1 MAIGVKTRRG
11 GLIVLLAGSAL
22 AATSVAAQSRLQ
34 LDDAF
39 RTSAQSAAG
48 RLTASDAAGALTVA
62 KGLVR
67 SADTPLEKQVAGELM
82 LQAAAARSDLQSQR
96 IALNTILESGMTPDS
111 RKGELRAL
119 AGILS
124 MMLGEEQ
131 DALAQIQYANRLG
144 YASVASQ
151 VALADAAFTLNQPD
165 VGNVALQ
172 QAVAIRAKD
181 NQPVDSHW
189 YDRAVALSYKAK
201 RPDLVAQ
208 WAGRKLA
215 TAGQAPDWRTSL
227 VNYIALAAPGEAQT
241 LDLYRLMAA
250 TDALAS
256 ERDWQAYADIAERA
270 GTAAEAKAAL
280 DAGTADGALNGTDA
294 GVRKSLARLKPA
306 ATKALGTLPTL
317 VTKARTGDGAAA
329 MAAADAHFAA
339 ARYAEA
345 AELYEAAMAKPGVD
359 RGKALTR
366 RGIALA
372 RSGELGGGK
381 TALAEVKEGEWA
393 PVAAFWSIW
402 ADRQAARNASAEP
415 SATPGGAS

>member
-1 MAIGVKTRRG
+1 MA
-11 GLIVLLAGSAL
+11 
-22 AATSVAAQSRLQ
+22 
-34 LDDAF
+34 
-39 RTSAQSAAG
+39 
-48 RLTASDAAGALTVA
+48 
-62 KGLVR
+62 
-67 SADTPLEKQVAGELM
+67 
-82 LQAAAARSDLQSQR
+82 
-96 IALNTILESGMTPDS
+96 PDS

-119 AGILS
+119 AGIIS

-151 VALADAAFTLNQPD
+151 IALADAAFTLNQPD

-181 NQPVDSHW
+181 SQPVDPHW

-201 RPDLVAQ
+201 RPDLVVQ

-215 TAGQAPDWRTSL
+215 AAGQAPDWRSSL

-280 DAGTADGALNGTDA
+280 DAGTADGALSGAEA
-294 GVRKSLARLKPA
+294 GVRKSLTRLKPA
-306 ATKALGTLPTL
+306 ATKALATLPAL
-317 VTKARTGDGAAA
+317 ASKARSGDAAAA

-339 ARYAEA
+339 ARYTEA
-345 AELYEAAMAKPGVD
+345 ADLYGVAMTKPGVD
-359 RGKALTR
+359 GGKALTR

-372 RSGELGGGK
+372 RSGELAGAR
-381 TALAEVKEGEWA
+381 TALGEVKDGQWA

-402 ADRQAARNASAEP
+402 TDRQAARNASAM
-415 SATPGGAS
+415 AAPGGAS

>member
-1 MAIGVKTRRG
+1 MATGATWSRG
-11 GLIVLLAGSAL
+11 GLLALLAG
-22 AATSVAAQSRLQ
+22 AAFASPAVAQTRLK

-39 RTSAQSAAG
+39 RTSVQSAAG
-48 RLTASDAAGALTVA
+48 RLAASDAAGALTIA
-62 KGLVR
+62 RGLAR
-67 SADTPLEKQVAGELM
+67 SADTAVEKQLAGELM
-82 LQAAAARSDLQSQR
+82 LQAAAARSDLQAQR
-96 IALNTILESGMTPDS
+96 VALSTILDADMAPDG

-119 AGILS
+119 AGIIS

-151 VALADAAFTLNQPD
+151 IALADAAFTLNQPD

-172 QAVAIRAKD
+172 QAIAIRAKD
-181 NQPVDSHW
+181 SQPVDPHW

-201 RPDLVAQ
+201 RPDLVVQ

-215 TAGQAPDWRTSL
+215 TAGQAPDWRSSL
-227 VNYIALAAPGEAQT
+227 VSYIAIGAPGEAQT

-270 GTAAEAKAAL
+270 GNAAEAKAAL
-280 DAGTADGALNGTDA
+280 DAGTADGAVNGADA
-294 GVRKSLARLKPA
+294 GVRTSLTRLKPA
-306 ATKALGTLPTL
+306 ATKALATLPAL
-317 VTKARTGDGAAA
+317 ATKAKTGDAAA
-329 MAAADAHFAA
+329 AIAAADAHFAA

-345 AELYEAAMAKPGVD
+345 ADLYAVALTKPGVD
-359 RGKALTR
+359 GGKALTR

-372 RSGELGGGK
+372 RSGELAGAK
-381 TALAEVKEGEWA
+381 TALGEVKEGQWM
-393 PVAAFWSIW
+393 PVASFWSIW
-402 ADRQAARNASAEP
+402 TDLQAARNASAVP
-415 SATPGGAS
+415 ATPQGGAS

>member
-1 MAIGVKTRRG
+1 MATGSKLRRG
-11 GLIVLLAGSAL
+11 GPLVLLAGAAL
-22 AATSVAAQSRLQ
+22 ASTPVGAQSRLQ

-39 RTSAQSAAG
+39 RASAQSAAE
-48 RLTASDAAGALTVA
+48 RLAASDAAGALTVA
-62 KGLVR
+62 KGLAR

-96 IALNTILESGMTPDS
+96 IALNVILESDMAVDS
-111 RKGELRAL
+111 RKSELRAL
-119 AGILS
+119 AGIIS

-151 VALADAAFTLNQPD
+151 IALADAAFTLNQPD
-165 VGNVALQ
+165 VGNAALQ

-181 NQPVDSHW
+181 GQAVDPHW
-189 YDRAVALSYKAK
+189 YDRAIALSYKAK
-201 RPDLVAQ
+201 RADLVVQ

-215 TAGQAPDWRTSL
+215 AAGQAPDWRSGV

-256 ERDWQAYADIAERA
+256 ERDWHAYADIAERA

-280 DAGTADGALNGTDA
+280 DAGTTHGALNGSDA
-294 GVRKSLARLKPA
+294 GVRKALTRLKPA
-306 ATKALGTLPTL
+306 ATKALATLPAL
-317 VTKARTGDGAAA
+317 ASKARTGDAAAA

-345 AELYEAAMAKPGVD
+345 AELYGTAMTKPGVD

-372 RSGELGGGK
+372 RSGELAGAK
-381 TALAEVKEGEWA
+381 TALGEVSEGQWA
-393 PVAAFWSIW
+393 PVAAFWSVW
-402 ADRQAARNASAEP
+402 TDRQAARNASTARTAP
-415 SATPGGAS
+415 QGGS

>member
-1 MAIGVKTRRG
+1 MATGLTSCRG
-11 GLIVLLAGSAL
+11 GLLVLFAGTAL
-22 AATSVAAQSRLQ
+22 AVTPAIAQSRLQ

-39 RTSAQSAAG
+39 RTSAQSIAA
-48 RLTASDAAGALTVA
+48 RLAASDTAGALA
-62 KGLVR
+62 QARGLAT
-67 SADTPLEKQVAGELM
+67 SADTPLEKQIAGELM

-96 IALNTILESGMTPDS
+96 IALNVILESDRAPDS

-119 AGILS
+119 AGIIS
-124 MMLGEEQ
+124 MMLGAQ
-131 DALAQIQYANRLG
+131 KDALAQIQYANRLG
-144 YASVASQ
+144 YQSVASQ
-151 VALADAAFTLNQPD
+151 IALADAAFTLNQPD

-172 QAVAIRAKD
+172 QAVSIRAKD
-181 NQPVDSHW
+181 SQPVDPHW

-201 RPDLVAQ
+201 RPDLVVQ

-215 TAGQAPDWRTSL
+215 SAGQAPDWRSGL
-227 VNYIALAAPGEAQT
+227 VNYIALAAPAEAQT

-270 GTAAEAKAAL
+270 GTAAEAKSAL
-280 DAGTADGALNGTDA
+280 DAGTADGALNGDDA
-294 GVRKSLARLKPA
+294 GVRKSLTRLKPA
-306 ATKALGTLPTL
+306 ATRSLATLPAL
-317 VTKARTGDGAAA
+317 ATKARTGDAAAA

-339 ARYAEA
+339 ARYSEA
-345 AELYEAAMAKPGVD
+345 AELYGTAITRPGVD

-372 RSGELGGGK
+372 RSGELAGGRA
-381 TALAEVKEGEWA
+381 ALGEVKEGQWA

-402 ADRQAARNASAEP
+402 TERQAARNASTAP
-415 SATPGGAS
+415 LAPQGGS